1 MNKALVFVTT
11 LVAGAAVAA
20 AAEPQPAAPQEE
32 PAAKERR
39 ICRNVGEVG
48 SRLSRRRI
56 CATKAEWEA
65 VDLQNRQAVDRIQNV
80 RPTSGN

>member
-1 MNKALVFVTT
+1 MNKALVVVTT
-11 LVAGAAVAA
+11 LLAGAAAA
-20 AAEPQPAAPQEE
+20 ATAQPQAAASQEG

-39 ICRNVGEVG
+39 ICRNIGELG
-48 SRLSRRRI
+48 SRLSRRRV

-65 VDLQNRQAVDRIQNV
+65 VDLQNRQAVERIQTV